1 MTYFSESQR
10 SSFDPHAAS
19 AQCVKSE
26 WCGGG
31 RATPGW
37 PRAAK
42 LRNYPQMRIIPKLSR
57 IRNYPG
63 IILGS
68 QTGSLWSYW
77 FSVMTS
83 PLSLD
88 FKPLPV
94 DFGPHGLEIAL
105 IGYWTLHLLFN
116 NAAKIR
122 SKHIKL
128 CLTGIVWTKM
138 GLLAF
143 RKCSGAKRLPVR
155 PRHKMGT
162 GGVSALRRLNRGQVV
177 SSCSK
182 HSNIWTSPV
191 FLLWW
196 TFREPHDSIQRAR
209 LPSAS
214 EQFGDNSRI
223 IRG

>member
-1 MTYFSESQR
+1 MTYISTSQR
-10 SSFDPHAAS
+10 SSCDPHA

-63 IILGS
+63 IIFGS

-94 DFGPHGLEIAL
+94 DFGPGWPWNRIDWVLNCIYCFKMQTSFGLK
-105 IGYWTLHLLFN
+105 LLELWL
-116 NAAKIR
+116 
-122 SKHIKL
+122 S
-128 CLTGIVWTKM
+128 GIVWTKM

-155 PRHKMGT
+155 LRHKKGT
-162 GGVSALRRLNRGQVV
+162 VACQH
-177 SSCSK
+177 C
-182 HSNIWTSPV
+182 
-191 FLLWW
+191 
-196 TFREPHDSIQRAR
+196 D
-209 LPSAS
+209 
-214 EQFGDNSRI
+214 D
-223 IRG
+223 